1 MIDDRRTKFGSVPIS
16 RQLRRTLPLWRGP
29 LRPSRYELRPG
40 TTMSTQPRK
49 SLLAVG
55 VASAL
60 LAAALLVRHT
70 NPEPDDHA
78 PLATK
83 TADLALGA
91 AGKTRGH

>member
-1 MIDDRRTKFGSVPIS
+1 
-16 RQLRRTLPLWRGP
+16 
-29 LRPSRYELRPG
+29 
-40 TTMSTQPRK
+40 MSTQPRK